1 MRPFEKSISVSPMP
15 NVLEINDIHTY
26 YSDSYVL
33 QGVSLKVKPGQIV
46 ALMGRNGVGKTT
58 TIRSIVGF
66 SPPARGSITFKDLD
80 ITKQP
85 SHKIAKAGISLV
97 PQGRRIFPTLTV
109 AEHLS
114 VFQRNGGGADGQA
127 WDLDRITA
135 LFPSLERR
143 MKQKASV
150 LSGGEQQ
157 MLAIARALLTNPE
170 LLLMDEPSE
179 GLSPLLVQQVV
190 EVIGHLRT
198 TAELPILLVE
208 QNLSLALNLADYIY
222 VMKKGAIA
230 FEGPTEELANAPEVQ
245 HTYLGV

>member
-1 MRPFEKSISVSPMP
+1 MHSVLDIS
-15 NVLEINDIHTY
+15 DIHTY
-26 YSDSYVL
+26 YGDSYVL
-33 QGVSLKVKPGQIV
+33 QGVSLKVGPGQIV

-66 SPPARGSITFKDLD
+66 SPPERGTITFKDVD
-80 ITKQP
+80 ITRMP
-85 SHKIAKAGISLV
+85 AHEIAREGISLV
-97 PQGRRIFPTLTV
+97 PQGRRIFPSLTV
-109 AEHLS
+109 AEHLD
-114 VFQRNGGGADGQA
+114 VFQRTGDSTSKQVWN
-127 WDLDRITA
+127 LDRISE
-135 LFPSLERR
+135 LFPALERR

-190 EVIGHLRT
+190 EVIGHLRA

-208 QNLSLALNLADYIY
+208 QNLSLALNLADYVY
-222 VMKKGAIA
+222 VMKKGAVA
-230 FEGPTEELANAPEVQ
+230 FEGPVEDLANAPDIQ
-245 HTYLGV
+245 STYLGV

>member
-1 MRPFEKSISVSPMP
+1 MPDILDIS
-15 NVLEINDIHTY
+15 DIHTY
-26 YSDSYVL
+26 YADSYVL

-66 SPPARGSITFKDLD
+66 SPPTRGTITFKDLD

-97 PQGRRIFPTLTV
+97 PQGRRIFPSLTV
-109 AEHLS
+109 AEHLR
-114 VFQRNGGGADGQA
+114 VFERGGDDNGKQA
-127 WDLDRITA
+127 WDLDRITE

-208 QNLSLALNLADYIY
+208 QNLSLALNLADYVY
-222 VMKKGAIA
+222 VMKKGAVA
-230 FEGPTEELANAPEVQ
+230 FEGPAEALANAPDVQ
-245 HTYLGV
+245 STHLGV

>member
-1 MRPFEKSISVSPMP
+1 MP
-15 NVLEINDIHTY
+15 NVLEVSDIHTY

-66 SPPARGSITFKDLD
+66 SPPTRGTVTFKGVD
-80 ITKQP
+80 ITKKP
-85 SHKIAKAGISLV
+85 SHEIAKGGISLV
-97 PQGRRIFPTLTV
+97 PQGRRVFPSLTV
-109 AEHLS
+109 AEHLR
-114 VFQRNGGGADGQA
+114 VFERGGDGKNRQA
-127 WDLDRITA
+127 WDLDRITE

-208 QNLSLALNLADYIY
+208 QNLSLALNLADYVY
-222 VMKKGAIA
+222 VMKKGAVA
-230 FEGPTEELANAPEVQ
+230 FEGAAEELANAPDVQ
-245 HTYLGV
+245 HTHLGV